1 MDLATLA
8 RMCRHV
14 AYLGP
19 PITLAELM
27 FRGDHSLERQS
38 WAPREMRGALLNA
51 DGFGVGFFAPH
62 RDVPARYRSPLPLWG
77 DETFAELAP
86 AVLAR
91 AAIANAR
98 SATPGQ
104 GTGLANTPPYV
115 AGGWVFS
122 HNGLIEGFH
131 DGPSRAIRR
140 SLSDR
145 AWDAMRGTTDSEA
158 LFGLFLDAL
167 ETHSPI
173 DALART
179 FERLAEL
186 AADRRAL
193 LSILATDGERVLAV
207 THAHHGEPPSLYRAR
222 RDDAV
227 RVASEPLDDDV
238 WEPMPRSVVL
248 ELRVGSVNE
257 RALDGNHA

>member
-1 MDLATLA
+1 
-8 RMCRHV
+8 MCRHV

-27 FRGDHSLERQS
+27 LRGDHSLEKQS

-62 RDVPARYRSPLPLWG
+62 RDEPARYRSGLPLWG
-77 DETFAELAP
+77 DESFLELAP
-86 AVLAR
+86 AVLAS

-131 DGPSRAIRR
+131 DGPARAIRD

-145 AWDAMRGTTDSEA
+145 AWNAMRGTTDSEA

-167 ETHSPI
+167 PTHAPI
-173 DALART
+173 DALAAS
-179 FERLAEL
+179 FVRLSEL
-186 AADRRAL
+186 TKGRRAL
-193 LSILATDGERVLAV
+193 LSILATDGQRVLAV
-207 THAHHGEPPSLYRAR
+207 THALHGEPPSLYRAR
-222 RDDAV
+222 RDDVV
-227 RVASEPLDDDV
+227 RVASEPLDDDA
-238 WEPMPRSVVL
+238 WEPMPRGVVL
-248 ELRVGSVNE
+248 ELRVGSVKE
-257 RALDGNHA
+257 RALGGAEA

>member
-1 MDLATLA
+1 
-8 RMCRHV
+8 MCRHV

-27 FRGDHSLERQS
+27 LQGEHSLEKQS
-38 WAPREMRGALLNA
+38 WAPREMRGALMNA

-62 RDVPARYRSPLPLWG
+62 RDEPARYRGALPLWG

-104 GTGLANTPPYV
+104 GVGPANTPPYV

-122 HNGLIEGFH
+122 HNGLVEGFH
-131 DGPSRAIRR
+131 DGPARAIRD

-145 AWDAMRGTTDSEA
+145 AWSAMRGTTDSEA

-167 ETHSPI
+167 QTHAPL
-173 DALART
+173 DALAAS
-179 FERLAEL
+179 FERLAAL
-186 AADRRAL
+186 ATGRRAL
-193 LSILATDGERVLAV
+193 LSILATNGERVLAV
-207 THAHHGEPPSLYRAR
+207 THALHGEPPSLYRVR
-222 RDDAV
+222 RDDVV
-227 RVASEPLDDDV
+227 RVASEPLDDDA
-238 WEPMPRSVVL
+238 WEPVPRGVAL
-248 ELRVGSVNE
+248 ELRVGATSE
-257 RALDGNHA
+257 RALGGAGP